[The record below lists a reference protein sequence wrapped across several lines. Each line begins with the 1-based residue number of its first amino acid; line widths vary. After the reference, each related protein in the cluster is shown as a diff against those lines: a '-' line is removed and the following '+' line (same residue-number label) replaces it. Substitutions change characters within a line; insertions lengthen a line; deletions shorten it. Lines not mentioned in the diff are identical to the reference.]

1 MHFFKLNVFFNI
13 IILSFL
19 YFKLTYYL
27 SYYLYTRIINC
38 MNKIILSSFFLFF
51 YFGIFAQNN
60 PKELGTVNWYRNLQ
74 KAKTESNLLHKPILI
89 LFQEVPGCSTCKN
102 YGSNVLSHPLV
113 KEAIETHFI
122 PLCVYNNIGGE
133 DKKVLE
139 YFNEPSWNNPV
150 VRIVD
155 SNLKDIVT
163 RINGDYSSYGLVS
176 AMVAALQNS
185 NKSVPEYIK
194 LLESEFK
201 SRTLGTEKATIGM
214 YCFWSGEKLYG
225 KLDGVVAT
233 KAGFMGGSEVVE
245 VEYCPKQISLKTLV
259 NEGKQNS
266 CADRLFSDK
275 EANLKIEQKQL
286 SSFKVDK
293 EIKYYIHNTQYKSV
307 PMTSL
312 QAARI
317 NSLLAQGKTVEAFLS
332 PRQIQIFQSV
342 KNKSSKN
349 YIGEDIVKVWD
360 EAYNSANVTK

>member
-1 MHFFKLNVFFNI
+1 MLILFFD
-13 IILSFL
+13 IILF
-19 YFKLTYYL
+19 YFKLTYCL

-51 YFGIFAQNN
+51 YIVLFAQNN

-74 KAKTESNLLHKPILI
+74 KAKSESKSNQKPILI

-113 KEAIETHFI
+113 KEAIETHFV

-133 DKKVLE
+133 DKKALD

-176 AMVAALQNS
+176 GMVAALQNA
-185 NKSVPEYIK
+185 NKTIPEYLK

-201 SRTLGTEKATIGM
+201 SKALGTEKTTIGM

-245 VEYCPKQISLKTLV
+245 VEYCPRQISLKTLI

-266 CADRLFSDK
+266 CADRIFSERESDLKIDQRALSTFRTDK
-275 EANLKIEQKQL
+275 EN
-286 SSFKVDK
+286 
-293 EIKYYIHNTQYKSV
+293 KYYIYNSQYKTV

-312 QAARI
+312 QATRI
-317 NSLLAQGKTVEAFLS
+317 NSLLAQGKAVESLLS
-332 PRQIQIFQSV
+332 PRQIQIFHSA
-342 KNKSSKN
+342 KNKNLKN
-349 YIGEDIVKVWD
+349 YIGEEIVKVWD
-360 EAYNSANVTK
+360 EAYSNVATNK

>member
-1 MHFFKLNVFFNI
+1 MLNLFFD
-13 IILSFL
+13 IILF
-19 YFKLTYYL
+19 YFKLTYCL

-51 YFGIFAQNN
+51 YIVLFAQNN

-113 KEAIETHFI
+113 KEAIETHFV
-122 PLCVYNNIGGE
+122 PLCVYNNSGGE
-133 DKKVLE
+133 DKKALD

-176 AMVAALQNS
+176 GMVAAMQNA
-185 NKSVPEYIK
+185 NKTIPEYLK

-201 SRTLGTEKATIGM
+201 SKALGTEKTTIGM

-245 VEYCPKQISLKTLV
+245 VEYCPRQISLKTLI

-266 CADRLFSDK
+266 CADRIFSERESDLKIDQRALSTFRTDK
-275 EANLKIEQKQL
+275 EN
-286 SSFKVDK
+286 
-293 EIKYYIHNTQYKSV
+293 KYFIYNSQYKSV

-312 QAARI
+312 QATRI
-317 NSLLAQGKTVEAFLS
+317 NSLLAQGKAIESLLS
-332 PRQIQIFQSV
+332 PRQIQIFHSA
-342 KNKSSKN
+342 KNKNSKN
-349 YIGEDIVKVWD
+349 YIGEEIVKVWD
-360 EAYNSANVTK
+360 EAYSNVATNK